1 MPWSDQNQ
9 PNNPWGNRPNQ
20 QPPDLDEVI
29 KRLQERFSK
38 IFGGGGQG
46 GSGGPGGLNAMG
58 KSAIAG
64 LVIGLLLLWVAS
76 GIYMVGADQEAVVL
90 RFGKSVATEG
100 PGLNWHLPYPIESVE
115 KVPVTRVQRLEIG
128 FRTTADGQSRE
139 VLQEAQMLT
148 KDENIV
154 NISFTVQYRVK
165 NVSDYLFKVTDPRV
179 TVRDAAESAMREV
192 IGRTNIDDV
201 LTTKKAEVE
210 VEVEAL
216 IQQILDS
223 YHSGILVTTVKLQDV
238 KPPERVIKEFKD
250 VASAREDRARAK
262 NIAEAYA
269 NDILPKARGE
279 AKKIVLDAQAYEKQV
294 IDQATGEAKAFDSV
308 LAAYRKAPAVT
319 RKRLYMDTMQDV
331 LAKVKK
337 VVIDK
342 SVAKQVLPYLP
353 LDRMQGKVE
362 VK

>member
-38 IFGGGGQG
+38 IFGGGQG
-46 GSGGPGGLNAMG
+46 GSGGPGGMSGMG

-64 LVIGLLLLWVAS
+64 IIVGLLLLWFGS
-76 GIYMVGADQEAVVL
+76 GFYMVGADQEAVVL
-90 RFGKSVATEG
+90 RFGKNVATQG
-100 PGLNWHLPYPIESVE
+100 PGLKWHLPYPIESVE

-128 FRTTADGQSRE
+128 FRTTADGQPRE

-148 KDENIV
+148 RDENIV
-154 NISFTVQYRVK
+154 DISFTVQYRVK
-165 NVSDYLFKVTDPRV
+165 DVSDYLFNITYPTV

-192 IGRTNIDDV
+192 IGRTDIDDV

-210 VEVEAL
+210 VEVETL

-238 KPPERVIKEFKD
+238 KPPQRVIKEFKD

-262 NIAEAYA
+262 NVAEAYA
-269 NDILPKARGE
+269 NDIIPKARGD

-294 IDQATGEAKAFDSV
+294 VDQATGEAKAFDAM
-308 LAAYRKAPAVT
+308 LAAYRKAPKVT
-319 RKRLYMDTMQDV
+319 RKRLYLDTMQDV
-331 LAKVKK
+331 LSKAKLI
-337 VVIDK
+337 VIDK

-353 LDRMQGKVE
+353 LDRMNNKVE